1 MTFRP
6 FRVILLAFLLLAH
19 APGVSAQAADLRQD
33 KAFLLKKKAD
43 FDKWLQQNKLDKILR
58 ADSVGVTAQRATIY
72 LRPAYRG
79 KHVCDSIQCA
89 WNKLEQAN
97 RKVNGQFFHER
108 LLHKWAFLAE
118 LHHDQAEVV
127 VRCHSPAHFQAK
139 ISAKNGKIPVEMR
152 APRSSTVLEVQTPA
166 TMQGVNNG
174 DNLGLIP
181 GKKLSAVC
189 NTARQ
194 FLIKFYK
201 PKGTPILWRAKV
213 DTSYYAYDE
222 FIVEATHLSHEICPD
237 GYYEYHRVYVK
248 AVQKGDDVEISWE
261 FQGKYGSGILFP
273 PRKNDYADM
282 ELDYKKNLDDYQKR
296 LFKQLTDYLR
306 R

>member
-6 FRVILLAFLLLAH
+6 LRVILLAFLLLAH
-19 APGVSAQAADLRQD
+19 APGVSAQIADLRQD
-33 KAFLLKKKAD
+33 KIFFQKKKAD

-58 ADSVGVTAQRATIY
+58 ADSIGVTAQRATIY

-139 ISAKNGKIPVEMR
+139 ISSKNGKIPVEMR
-152 APRSSTVLEVQTPA
+152 APRSAAVLEVQTPA

-181 GKKLSAVC
+181 GKKLSVVC

-248 AVQKGDDVEISWE
+248 AVQKGEDVEISWE

>member
-1 MTFRP
+1 MTLRP
-6 FRVILLAFLLLAH
+6 LRVISLSFLLFIH
-19 APGVSAQAADLRQD
+19 APGVSAQPTDLRQD
-33 KAFLLKKKAD
+33 MAFFQKKKAD
-43 FDKWLQQNKLDKILR
+43 FDKWLQQNKLDKILKV
-58 ADSVGVTAQRATIY
+58 DSIGATAQRVTLY
-72 LRPAYRG
+72 LKPAYQG
-79 KHVCDSIQCA
+79 NHVCDSIQCA
-89 WNKLEQAN
+89 WNKLEQSN

-118 LHHDQAEVV
+118 LHHDQAEVI

-139 ISAKNGKIPVEMR
+139 ISAKNGKIPAEVRSMR
-152 APRSSTVLEVQTPA
+152 SGAVMEVQIPA
-166 TMQGVNNG
+166 LMQGVNNG
-174 DNLGLIP
+174 DNLALIP
-181 GKKLSAVC
+181 GKKLGAVC

-201 PKGTPILWRAKV
+201 AKGTPVLWRAKV
-213 DTSYYAYDE
+213 DTSYYTYDE

-248 AVQKGDDVEISWE
+248 AVQKGDDVEVAWV

-273 PRKNDYADM
+273 PRKNDYTDM
-282 ELDYKKNLDDYQKR
+282 EQDYKKNLDDYQKR